1 MDSILVSGIGAISS
15 LGNSVDEIWANLIL
29 KKSGIQQ
36 ISRFDTSGFKTKIAA
51 EIKDFKTIEIINK
64 KDVHKM
70 DRISWYAI
78 AAVDEAIKQSGLNFS
93 NVSPDRIGLFWS
105 SGNGGIESTEQGAK
119 LADLPNKYPVFQQLK
134 ILNDAPVGWIAQYF
148 NIKGVNMSI
157 TAACSSSIVALQT
170 AQVYLKAGICDFAIV
185 GGSEAPITP
194 TVIAGFNSMGALSKN
209 NQSAENS
216 ARAFSK
222 FRDGFVVGEGAA
234 AMIIGLEKET
244 KIHSMPTIAKLSGCA
259 SANDAHHFVQPN
271 KNGIS
276 VNFQNCL
283 RNAQL
288 NYTEIDA
295 IFPHATSTQIGDK
308 AEYIALKNTFESK
321 LKDIYLVCIK
331 NSMGHLLGAS
341 GAIAAVMAVKSIQEQ
356 SVIPNRIN
364 KDEIEF
370 NDLKLS
376 YENEHAELF
385 HVLCNSSGFGGHQA
399 ACIFSK
405 ILN

>member
-1 MDSILVSGIGAISS
+1 MESILVSGIGAISS

-51 EIKDFKTIEIINK
+51 EIKDFKPNEIINK
-64 KDVHKM
+64 KDIHKM

-93 NVSPDRIGLFWS
+93 NVSSDRIGLFWS
-105 SGNGGIESTEQGAK
+105 SGNGGIESTEQGTK
-119 LADLPNKYPVFQQLK
+119 LAELPSKYPVFQQLK

-148 NIKGVNMSI
+148 NVKGVNMSI

-194 TVIAGFNSMGALSKN
+194 TVIAGFNSMGALSRN
-209 NQSAENS
+209 NQSTENS

-234 AMIIGLEKET
+234 AMVIGAENEINKHNLP
-244 KIHSMPTIAKLSGCA
+244 IIAKLSAC
-259 SANDAHHFVQPN
+259 SSLNDAHHFVHPN
-271 KNGIS
+271 ENGIS
-276 VNFQNCL
+276 VNIQHCL
-283 RNAQL
+283 KNAQL
-288 NYTEIDA
+288 NYKEIDA
-295 IFPHATSTQIGDK
+295 IFPHATSTQLGDK
-308 AEYIALKNTFESK
+308 AEYWALKNTFQSQ
-321 LKDIYLVCIK
+321 LKGVYLMCIK
-331 NSMGHLLGAS
+331 NSIGHLLGAS
-341 GAIAAVMAVKSIQEQ
+341 GAIATVMAIKSIQEQ
-356 SVIPNRIN
+356 RVIPNRII

-370 NDLKLS
+370 SDLNLI
-376 YENEHAELF
+376 YENEQAELQ
-385 HVLCNSSGFGGHQA
+385 HVLCNTSGFGGHQA

>member
-1 MDSILVSGIGAISS
+1 MESILVSGIGAISS
-15 LGNSVDEIWANLIL
+15 LGNSVDEIWTNLIL

-36 ISRFDTSGFKTKIAA
+36 ISRFDTTGFKTKIAA
-51 EIKDFKTIEIINK
+51 EIKDFKPNEIIHK
-64 KDVHKM
+64 KDIYKM

-78 AAVDEAIKQSGLNFS
+78 AAVDEAIKQSRLNFS

-119 LADLPNKYPVFQQLK
+119 LAAIPNKYPVFQQIK

-148 NIKGVNMSI
+148 KIKGVNMSI

-170 AQVYLKAGICDFAIV
+170 AQVYINAGLCDFAIV

-194 TVIAGFNSMGALSKN
+194 SVIAGFNSMGALSKN
-209 NQSAENS
+209 NQSPENS

-234 AMIIGLEKET
+234 AMVIGLEIET
-244 KIHSMPTIAKLSGCA
+244 KMHSLNTIAKLSGCS
-259 SANDAHHFVQPN
+259 SANDAHHFVHPN
-271 KNGIS
+271 ESSIYNNI
-276 VNFQNCL
+276 QNCL
-283 RNAQL
+283 KNAQL
-288 NYTEIDA
+288 NYADIDA
-295 IFPHATSTQIGDK
+295 IFPHGTSTQLGDK
-308 AEYIALKNTFESK
+308 AEYDALKNTFQSK
-321 LKDIYLVCIK
+321 LKDVYLMCIK

-341 GAIAAVMAVKSIQEQ
+341 GAIAAVIAIKSIEEQ
-356 SVIPNRIN
+356 SVIPNRIK
-364 KDEIEF
+364 KDEIEYI
-370 NDLKLS
+370 DLNLS
-376 YENEHAELF
+376 YENERAELL
-385 HVLCNSSGFGGHQA
+385 HVLCNTSGFGGHQA